1 MPEIIIEQGQ
11 GIINYINMLNLPYS
25 EALQNHMVHMVSGI
39 ITTEG
44 NKNVS
49 RIYSRHTCNRDRSCG
64 SRFLGEY
71 KWNNEYVDYKR
82 INHSLNVVRSNV
94 DEGTVG
100 FLIIDDSL
108 SKKDKSTK
116 KIEGLDYHHSHSDG
130 KTMWSHCVVTSHY
143 KISDYS
149 LPQNFKLYFRK
160 QFFGNKAKK
169 YFKNKQELAMQ
180 LIDDFVPVTET
191 TYLLVDAWYTSG
203 KLMLHAL
210 KRGYHTIGRIKSN
223 RVIYPGGIKTSVKEF
238 STFIS
243 KDETSLVTAGDDT
256 YYVYRYE
263 GKINDLENAVILFCW
278 SKSDLSDKPA
288 FIISTDVS
296 LTTSEIISYYQNR
309 WDIEVSY
316 RYHKNSL
323 GFDEYQVESLTSI
336 KRFWSMVFMTYTFLE
351 LFRVPNKK
359 ALKLQNLG
367 DTIGYFRKQYLV
379 SIAKFAYTCAVKGV
393 SVDAVITK
401 LGIAA

>member
-1 MPEIIIEQGQ
+1 MPEIIIEQRQ
-11 GIINYINMLNLPYS
+11 EIINYINMLNLPYS

-49 RIYSRHTCNRDRSCG
+49 RIYSKHTCNRDRSSG

-94 DEGTVG
+94 DEDTVG

-143 KISDYS
+143 KISEYS
-149 LPQNFKLYFRK
+149 LPIDYKLYLRK

-180 LIDDFVPVTET
+180 LIDEFTPVTET

-210 KRGYHTIGRIKSN
+210 KKGYHTIGRVKSN

-238 STFIS
+238 STYIS
-243 KDETSLVTAGDDT
+243 KDETSPVTVGDDT

-288 FIISTDVS
+288 FILST
-296 LTTSEIISYYQNR
+296 R
-309 WDIEVSY
+309 
-316 RYHKNSL
+316 
-323 GFDEYQVESLTSI
+323 
-336 KRFWSMVFMTYTFLE
+336 
-351 LFRVPNKK
+351 
-359 ALKLQNLG
+359 
-367 DTIGYFRKQYLV
+367 
-379 SIAKFAYTCAVKGV
+379 C
-393 SVDAVITK
+393 
-401 LGIAA
+401 

>member
-1 MPEIIIEQGQ
+1 
-11 GIINYINMLNLPYS
+11 
-25 EALQNHMVHMVSGI
+25 
-39 ITTEG
+39 
-44 NKNVS
+44 
-49 RIYSRHTCNRDRSCG
+49 
-64 SRFLGEY
+64 
-71 KWNNEYVDYKR
+71 
-82 INHSLNVVRSNV
+82 
-94 DEGTVG
+94 
-100 FLIIDDSL
+100 L

-130 KTMWSHCVVTSHY
+130 KTVWSHCVVTSHY

-149 LPQNFKLYFRK
+149 LPQNFKLYLRK

-180 LIDDFVPVTET
+180 LIDEFTPVTET

-256 YYVYRYE
+256 YYVYRHE

-288 FIISTDVS
+288 FILSTDVS
-296 LTTSEIISYYQNR
+296 LTTSEILLYYQNR
-309 WDIEVSY
+309 WNIEVSY
-316 RYHKNSL
+316 RYQKNSL
-323 GFDEYQVESLTSI
+323 GFDEYQLESLTSI

-351 LFRVPNKK
+351 LFRVSNKK
-359 ALKLQNLG
+359 SLKLQNLG

-379 SIAKFAYTCAVKGV
+379 SIAKFAYTCAVNGV